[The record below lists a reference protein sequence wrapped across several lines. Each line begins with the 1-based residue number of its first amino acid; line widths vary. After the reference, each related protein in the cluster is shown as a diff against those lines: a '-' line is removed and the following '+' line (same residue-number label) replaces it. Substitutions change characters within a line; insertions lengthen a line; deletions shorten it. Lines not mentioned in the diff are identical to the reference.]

1 MKSFRVSL
9 ILAVAAATALTVAC
23 SSAPAPA
30 VDLSDSRRVLGREN
44 NVRVDAQVNAEGSGN
59 AAILYLVYQV
69 ENLREKP
76 ILLVANTHDASYDS
90 ATHTVTVI
98 VGSEIPS
105 SQVVLTRVNSGEK
118 KSFTSAVVLR
128 SPLRSGPAR
137 PRLVRVKVNYLDDTE
152 PFEKN
157 VKPDAPA
164 TLSVDN
170 ELFPLWLEHN
180 ESVVTNA
187 VPLSV
192 ERSRGGPVADASRAS
207 FGTF

>member
-1 MKSFRVSL
+1 M
-9 ILAVAAATALTVAC
+9 ILAVATAAALTIAC
-23 SSAPAPA
+23 SSAPAPT

-59 AAILYLVYQV
+59 AAILYLIYQV

-76 ILLVANTHDASYDS
+76 ILLVANTHDASYDP
-90 ATHTVTVI
+90 ATRTVTVI

-105 SQVVLTRVNSGEK
+105 SQVALTRLNSGEK
-118 KSFTSAVVLR
+118 KSFSSTVVLR
-128 SPLRSGPAR
+128 TPLRSGTTAS
-137 PRLVRVKVNYLDDTE
+137 RLVRVKVIYLDESE
-152 PFEKN
+152 PFEKD

-170 ELFPLWLEHN
+170 DLFPLWLEHN

-187 VPLSV
+187 IPLSV
-192 ERSRGGPVADASRAS
+192 ERSRGGAVADASRSSVGA
-207 FGTF
+207 F